1 MTAAH
6 TIATPPL
13 HPLSGRLGDRF
24 EQIHRQWLHDL
35 REAVDTVE
43 VKDSGIWGRWNAI
56 RYVDTTFS
64 GQFDRERGAIE
75 RLRQIDESHVTQLW
89 VAGELVTMLRWQLC
103 HSVGLCH
110 RAAEFSD
117 ITARLLRAVEYWFA
131 AVEDIVGPLDWADLS
146 RQARQDMAS
155 LGTEQAP
162 CWSDLPIS
170 LVTSL

>member
-6 TIATPPL
+6 TIARTPPL
-13 HPLSGRLGDRF
+13 GPSGRLGERL
-24 EQIHRQWLHDL
+24 EQMHRQWLHDL
-35 REAVDTVE
+35 REAVDKVE
-43 VKDSGIWGRWNAI
+43 AKDPSIWERWNAI
-56 RYVDTTFS
+56 RYVDTIFS
-64 GQFDRERGAIE
+64 EQFDRERGAVE

-117 ITARLLRAVEYWFA
+117 MTARLLRAVEYWFA
-131 AVEDIVGPLDWADLS
+131 AVEDIVGALDWADLS
-146 RQARQDMAS
+146 SQARRDIAS
-155 LGTEQAP
+155 LGTDHAP
-162 CWSDLPIS
+162 SWSDLPIS